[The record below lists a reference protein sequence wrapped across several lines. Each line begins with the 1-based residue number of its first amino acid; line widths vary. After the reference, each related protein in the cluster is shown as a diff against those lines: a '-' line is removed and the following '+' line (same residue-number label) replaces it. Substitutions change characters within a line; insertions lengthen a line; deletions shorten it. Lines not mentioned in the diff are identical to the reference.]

1 LGKEDGD
8 RTSLFADLSSM
19 LEFAVFTFGMLA
31 SFVLSGLGRNKKAQR
46 ANPPILRYMGL
57 VLMGF
62 SGAMGVMLL
71 GYAAVLAVGAA

>member
-1 LGKEDGD
+1 MGKEDGD
-8 RTSLFADLSSM
+8 RTSLFPDLSPM

-71 GYAAVLAVGAA
+71 GYAAALAVGAA

>member
-1 LGKEDGD
+1 
-8 RTSLFADLSSM
+8 M

-46 ANPPILRYMGL
+46 ANPPMLHFMGL

-62 SGAMGVMLL
+62 SGALGVMLL
-71 GYAAVLAVGAA
+71 GWAAAMMVGVA

>member
-1 LGKEDGD
+1 
-8 RTSLFADLSSM
+8 M
-19 LEFAVFTFGMLA
+19 IEFAVFTFGMLA